1 MLSKKLLILGVIT
14 FGGISA
20 CAQFGDKPSDA
31 KPAASSQA
39 KPLPKHGTRIDE
51 NGDRLI
57 SRKEAAAHPRLV
69 QQFDA
74 IDTNKDGNLDMQEMH
89 AHRQAR
95 MKEHHQNIENRFR
108 EADTDRDGALT
119 KAEAEAANIMPVVH
133 HFAQLDTDQNGKV
146 TMAELQAPGMQH
158 RGHGAHGGHGGHGKH
173 GGSNHME
180 KSQEKSKY
188 Y

>member
-1 MLSKKLLILGVIT
+1 MLSKKLFIIGVIT
-14 FGGISA
+14 FGGVSA
-20 CAQFGDKPSDA
+20 CAQLSGKPEAES
-31 KPAASSQA
+31 AASSQA
-39 KPLPKHGTRIDE
+39 KPMQKHGTRIDE

-57 SRKEAAAHPRLV
+57 SRSEAAAHPRLA

-74 IDTNKDGNLDMQEMH
+74 IDTNKDGSLDMQEMH
-89 AHRQAR
+89 AHHQAR
-95 MKEHHQNIENRFR
+95 MKEHHQNVESRFK

-158 RGHGAHGGHGGHGKH
+158 RGHGAHGGHGGGKH
-173 GGSNHME
+173 GGANHME
-180 KSQEKSKY
+180 KPQEKSKY